1 MRGTVA
7 TDLGGNIMTNEEHH
21 PLVQPTRFA
30 HNLGTLA
37 KSLLATVCGLLGAVL
52 LVAGKSTA
60 GAAFACSAVILVL
73 PFTRLAKNPWLSTG
87 LPVALVVVLCT
98 IAIRSIANTDV
109 VPEQATTGYVFVD
122 QVAAIFRKFQEIVF
136 GKN

>member
-1 MRGTVA
+1 
-7 TDLGGNIMTNEEHH
+7 MTNEEHH
-21 PLVQPTRFA
+21 PLVERGRFA
-30 HNLGTLA
+30 NHLWTLA
-37 KSLLATVCGLLGAVL
+37 KSLLASVCGLLGVVL

-60 GAAFACSAVILVL
+60 GAAFVCSAVILVL
-73 PFTRLAKNPWLSTG
+73 PFTRFTKNPWLSTG
-87 LPVALVVVLCT
+87 LPVAVVVVFCT

-122 QVAAIFRKFQEIVF
+122 QVAAIFRRFQETVF